1 MNFLAHIHLS
11 GPDKN
16 LRFGNFIADGI
27 RGKEIKNYP
36 LEVQAGIHLHRTID
50 SFTDQHPTFKQHCKL
65 LSTDHGHYSRVI
77 MDVVYDHFL
86 AEQWLQFDSSP
97 LEVFAKNFYTETE
110 ERKSEIPQKM
120 QRLFQLMQEQNWL
133 VEYGNIEGLEHILF
147 HMNKRTSFPSA
158 FPKAVPLI
166 EANKPLLFPQFKQF
180 YKELEQHCKNH
191 LQLAS

>member
-1 MNFLAHIHLS
+1 
-11 GPDKN
+11 
-16 LRFGNFIADGI
+16 
-27 RGKEIKNYP
+27 
-36 LEVQAGIHLHRTID
+36 
-50 SFTDQHPTFKQHCKL
+50 
-65 LSTDHGHYSRVI
+65 

-133 VEYGNIEGLEHILF
+133 VEYGNIEGLERILF

>member
-65 LSTDHGHYSRVI
+65 LSPEHGHYSRVI
-77 MDVVYDHFL
+77 TDVVYDHFL

-97 LEVFAKNFYTETE
+97 LEVFAKKFYTETE

-133 VEYGNIEGLEHILF
+133 VEYGNIEGLERILF